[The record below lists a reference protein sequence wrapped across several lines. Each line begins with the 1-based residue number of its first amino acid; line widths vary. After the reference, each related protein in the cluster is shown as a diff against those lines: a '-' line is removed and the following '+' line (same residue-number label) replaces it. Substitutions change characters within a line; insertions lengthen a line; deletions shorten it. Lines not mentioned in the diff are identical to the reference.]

1 VRSRL
6 LVVAAA
12 GLLVLALVVAGL
24 LWWRSA
30 QLTDLQRAVA
40 LAPPDAQ
47 RLSWTDWASV
57 RQELGAKVSDGS
69 GTPELESFLD
79 EGFDA
84 DLTSTSALLQ
94 SASALHESY
103 GFSPASLEWELFS
116 QSDQGAVILLR
127 TPESFDFEAL
137 TDRLEGLGYDPP
149 ESDTGVWEGGA
160 DVLADIS
167 PTLTPELQYVALDAD
182 RHLIVTSDRVGYLDR
197 AMETVTGDSDHLE
210 GFDDVVEASGEP
222 LSAAIYSGD
231 VTCQAL
237 AMSAADR
244 ADQAQAEEL
253 IRNAGE
259 VNPVTGFSMSVQP
272 GRDIRVVLGFETD
285 EQARVNADSR
295 SVLARGPAPGQGGD
309 FSDRFTVE
317 RVTAEGSLVTLALK
331 PVEGEYV
338 LSDLSSGPVL
348 FATC

>member
-1 VRSRL
+1 MRSRL
-6 LVVAAA
+6 LIVGAA
-12 GLLVLALVVAGL
+12 LLVLALVVAGL

-30 QLTDLQRAVA
+30 QLTDLQRAVGY
-40 LAPPDAQ
+40 APPDAQ

-57 RQELGAKVSDGS
+57 REELGSDVTGGS
-69 GTPELESFLD
+69 GTPQLEDFLD
-79 EGFDA
+79 EGFGT

-116 QSDQGAVILLR
+116 QSEDGAVILLR

-137 TDRLEGLGYDPP
+137 ADRLEGLGYDPP

-160 DVLADIS
+160 DVLVDIA
-167 PTLTPELQYVALDAD
+167 PNLTPELQYVALDAD
-182 RHLIVTSDRVGYLDR
+182 RQLIVTSDRPGYL
-197 AMETVTGDSDHLE
+197 AQTMETVTGDGDQLE
-210 GFDDVVEASGEP
+210 GFDDVVDATGEP
-222 LSAAIYSGD
+222 LSAVIYSGD
-231 VTCQAL
+231 IACRSL
-237 AMSAADR
+237 AMSAADP

-253 IRNAGE
+253 IRTAGE

-272 GRDIRVVLGFETD
+272 GRDIRVVLGFEND
-285 EQARVNADSR
+285 DQARVNADSR
-295 SVLARGPAPGQGGD
+295 SVLARGPAPGQGGE
-309 FSDRFTVE
+309 FSDRFAVD
-317 RVTAEGSLVTLALK
+317 RVAAEGSLVTLTLD
-331 PVEGEYV
+331 PVAGEYV

>member
-1 VRSRL
+1 MRARL
-6 LVVAAA
+6 LIVGAV
-12 GLLVLALVVAGL
+12 LLVLALVVAGL

-30 QLTDLQRAVA
+30 QLTDLQRAIA

-57 RQELGAKVSDGS
+57 RTELGSGVDGDS
-69 GTPELESFLD
+69 GLSELTDFLD
-79 EGFDA
+79 EGFTA
-84 DLTSTSALLQ
+84 DLTPTSALIQ
-94 SASALHESY
+94 SAPDLHESF
-103 GFSPASLEWELFS
+103 GFSPATLEWELLS
-116 QSDQGAVILLR
+116 QSEEGAAILMR

-137 TDRLEGLGYDPP
+137 ADRLGSLGYDPP
-149 ESDTGVWEGGA
+149 QSDTGVWEGGP
-160 DVLADIS
+160 DVLASIA

-182 RHLIVTSDRVGYLDR
+182 RQLIVTSDRVGYLDQV
-197 AMETVTGDSDHLE
+197 METVTGEGDQLE
-210 GFDDVVEASGEP
+210 GFDEVVGATGSP
-222 LSAAIYSGD
+222 VAAQIYSGE
-231 VTCQAL
+231 VACQSL
-237 AMSAADR
+237 AMSSAGQ

-253 IRNAGE
+253 ISNAGE

-272 GRDIRVVLGFETD
+272 GGDVRVVLEFEDD
-285 EQARVNADSR
+285 EQARVNADTR

-309 FSDRFTVE
+309 FSDRFSVD
-317 RVTAEGSLVTLALK
+317 RVTAEGSLVTLALD

>member
-6 LVVAAA
+6 LIVGA

-30 QLTDLQRAVA
+30 KLTDLQRAVA
-40 LAPPDAQ
+40 SAPPDAQ
-47 RLSWTDWASV
+47 RLAWTDWASV
-57 RQELGAKVSDGS
+57 RQDLGTDVTAGS
-69 GTPELESFLD
+69 GAPELERFLAD
-79 EGFDA
+79 GFES

-103 GFSPASLEWELFS
+103 GFSPASLEWELLS
-116 QSDQGAVILLR
+116 QSEEGAVILLR
-127 TPESFDFEAL
+127 APDSFDFDAL
-137 TDRLEGLGYDPP
+137 ADRLDGLGYDPP
-149 ESDTGVWEGGA
+149 ESDTGVWEGGP
-160 DVLADIS
+160 DVLAEIS

-182 RHLIVTSDRVGYLDR
+182 RQLIVTSDRAGYLDR
-197 AMETVTGDSDHLE
+197 AMETVTGDGDQLE
-210 GFDDVVEASGEP
+210 DFDDLVEATGEP

-231 VTCQAL
+231 VACQAL
-237 AMSAADR
+237 AMSAADQ

-253 IRNAGE
+253 VRNAGE

-272 GRDIRVVLGFETD
+272 GRDVRVVLGFEND

-309 FSDRFTVE
+309 FSDRFAVDQ
-317 RVTAEGSLVTLALK
+317 VAAEGSLVTLALD

>member
-6 LVVAAA
+6 LVVGA

-30 QLTDLQRAVA
+30 QLTDLQRAVS
-40 LAPPDAQ
+40 LAPPDGQ

-57 RQELGAKVSDGS
+57 RHELGTDVTGGS
-69 GTPELESFLD
+69 GTAGLEDFLD

-84 DLTSTSALLQ
+84 DLTSSSALLQ
-94 SASALHESY
+94 SAADLHESY

-116 QSDQGAVILLR
+116 QSDQGAVLLLR
-127 TPESFDFEAL
+127 TPDSFDFDAL
-137 TDRLEGLGYDPP
+137 ADRLDGLGYDRP
-149 ESDTGVWEGGA
+149 ESDTGVWQGGA

-167 PTLTPELQYVALDAD
+167 PSLTPELQYVALDSD
-182 RHLIVTSDRVGYLDR
+182 RHLIVTSDRAGYLAE
-197 AMETVTGDSDHLE
+197 AMETVTGDGDQLE
-210 GFDDVVEASGEP
+210 GFDDMVEASGEP
-222 LSAAIYSGD
+222 LSAAIYSG
-231 VTCQAL
+231 TIACEAL
-237 AMSAADR
+237 AMSAADP

-259 VNPVTGFSMSVQP
+259 VNPVTGFAMSVQP
-272 GRDIRVVLGFETD
+272 GMDVRVVLGFEND
-285 EQARVNADSR
+285 EQARVNADTR

-309 FSDRFTVE
+309 FSDRFTVD
-317 RVTAEGSLVTLALK
+317 RVTAEGSLVTLTLD
-331 PVEGEYV
+331 PVEGQYV

>member
-1 VRSRL
+1 MRSRL
-6 LVVAAA
+6 LYVGA

-40 LAPPDAQ
+40 LAPPDAE

-57 RQELGAKVSDGS
+57 REELRAEVSS
-69 GTPELESFLD
+69 ESDTSEVENFLN
-79 EGFDA
+79 EGFET

-103 GFSPASLEWELFS
+103 GFSPASLEWELLS
-116 QSDQGAVILLR
+116 QSEEGAVILLR
-127 TPESFDFEAL
+127 LPDTFDFEAL
-137 TDRLEGLGYDPP
+137 ADRLDRLGYDPP

-160 DVLADIS
+160 DLLADIS
-167 PTLTPELQYVALDAD
+167 GTLTPQLQYVALDAD
-182 RHLIVTSDRVGYLDR
+182 RQLVVTSDRAGYLDQ
-197 AMETVTGDSDHLE
+197 AMETVTGDGDRLE
-210 GFDDVVEASGEP
+210 GFDDLVEATGEP

-231 VTCQAL
+231 QACEAL
-237 AMSAADR
+237 AMSGADE

-253 IRNAGE
+253 IRTAGE

-272 GRDIRVVLGFETD
+272 GRDVRVVLGFEND

-309 FSDRFTVE
+309 FSDRFAVD
-317 RVTAEGSLVTLALK
+317 RVTAEGSLVTLALD
-331 PVEGEYV
+331 PLEGEYV
-338 LSDLSSGPVL
+338 LSDLSSGPLL